1 MRIKKQTQAQKIA
14 QIGKVQFDMWIK
26 LAKMSRE
33 LRVIQDQLGIE
44 PETVEQDISQ
54 D

>member
-26 LAKMSRE
+26 LSKMSRE
-33 LRVIQDQLGIE
+33 LRVIQDKLGITTE
-44 PETVEQDISQ
+44 EEEKEEE
-54 D
+54 